1 MGEKLLRVLTLI
13 AGGLAIVAPSVVHAH
28 GFGAL
33 YNLPVPLWLYGWGA
47 AATLILS
54 FLIAAVLLRAPHRS
68 AQAPPHIALPQ
79 LPGTAAM
86 LSIARI
92 VAVLILLLCLAT
104 AFFGHRDPL
113 RNFSMTFFWIV
124 FLLLF
129 TYLAALIGN
138 LYGALNPWR
147 MLSGWIDSRFQGFA
161 RGRYLYPEKLGH
173 WPALTL
179 YMGFIWFELFGTG
192 RPVPLGWFLG
202 GYTLLNLFA
211 VWLVGARA
219 WFRYGEFF
227 AVFFR
232 LVALMAPLAVRDG
245 RLILRWP
252 GAGLLEQRPE
262 HLSSVCFALAML
274 ATTAFDG
281 LKVTQWWVA
290 LFWSD
295 PTGWLTQWA
304 GVRPIQA
311 IALVRPWFNAWEWLW
326 LFASPF
332 LYLAAYLL
340 TIRLA
345 KWLTG
350 TRRPS
355 RELALDFGY
364 TLLPIAVV
372 YHATHYFTLL
382 LNHGLK
388 IISLASDPFGWNWN
402 LFGTAF
408 KFRAPI
414 LPDMAWVWHS
424 QVVLILLGHIISV
437 WIAHR
442 VALRVFGNRR
452 AAMLSQLP
460 MLILMIGLTI
470 AGLWILA
477 QPLTT
482 MRIH

>member
-1 MGEKLLRVLTLI
+1 MKITHRRLLISLWS
-13 AGGLAIVAPSVVHAH
+13 VAPTAAHAH

-54 FLIAAVLLRAPHRS
+54 FLMAAILLRAPDR
-68 AQAPPHIALPQ
+68 APMTPRRITLPR
-79 LPGTAAM
+79 LPGTAGM
-86 LSIARI
+86 LTTARV

-104 AFFGHRDPL
+104 AFLGHRDPL

-129 TYLAALIGN
+129 TYLAACFGN

-147 MLSGWIDSRFQGFA
+147 TLARWIDQPIHGYTH
-161 RGRYLYPEKLGH
+161 GRYRYPEWLGH
-173 WPALTL
+173 WPALGL
-179 YMGFIWFELFGTG
+179 YMGFIAFELFGTG
-192 RPVPLGWFLG
+192 RPVPLGWFLA

-232 LVALMAPLAVRDG
+232 LVALMAPLTARDG
-245 RLILRWP
+245 RLVLRWP
-252 GAGLLEQRPE
+252 CAGLLEQRPE
-262 HLSSVCFALAML
+262 HLSTVCFALAML

-281 LKVTQWWVA
+281 LKATQWWVA

-311 IALVRPWFNAWEWLW
+311 IALIRPWFNAWEWLW

-332 LYLAAYLL
+332 LYLGAYLL

-350 TRRPS
+350 TRRS
-355 RELALDFGY
+355 TRELALDFGY

-424 QVVLILLGHIISV
+424 QVALILLGHVISV
-437 WIAHR
+437 WIAHHI
-442 VALRVFGNRR
+442 ALRLFANRR

-460 MLILMIGLTI
+460 MLVLMIGFTV

>member
-1 MGEKLLRVLTLI
+1 MRITHARILT
-13 AGGLAIVAPSVVHAH
+13 GLCTAAPMSAHAH

-47 AATLILS
+47 TATLVLS
-54 FLIAAVLLRAPHRS
+54 FLIAAVLLRAPAEPRPPRHWV
-68 AQAPPHIALPQ
+68 APSV
-79 LPGTAAM
+79 AATPW
-86 LSIARI
+86 LLAAGRI
-92 VAVLILLLCLAT
+92 TAVLILLLCLAT
-104 AFFGHRDPL
+104 AWFGHRDPL
-113 RNFSMTFFWIV
+113 RNFSMSFFWIV

-129 TYLAALIGN
+129 TYVAALVGN

-147 MLSGWIDSRFQGFA
+147 TLANWIATRVSGFSQ
-161 RGRYLYPEKLGH
+161 GRYHYPKQLGH
-173 WPALTL
+173 WPALGL
-179 YMGFIWFELFGTG
+179 YMGFIAFELFGTG
-192 RPVPLGWFLG
+192 RPVPLGWFLA
-202 GYTLLNLFA
+202 GYTLLNLIA

-232 LVALMAPLAVRDG
+232 LVALMAPLALRDG

-252 GAGLLEQRPE
+252 CAGLLEQRPE
-262 HLSSVCFALAML
+262 HISTVCFALAML

-281 LKVTQWWVA
+281 LRATHWWVA

-295 PTGWLTQWA
+295 PTGWLTQWT

-311 IALVRPWFNAWEWLW
+311 IALVRPWFSAWEWLW

-345 KWLTG
+345 KRLTG
-350 TRRPS
+350 TPRSTRA
-355 RELALDFGY
+355 LALDFGY

-424 QVVLILLGHIISV
+424 QVVLILLGHVISV

-442 VALRVFGNRR
+442 IALRVFGSRR

-460 MLILMIGLTI
+460 MLALMIALTV

>member
-1 MGEKLLRVLTLI
+1 MRNTQAQILT
-13 AGGLAIVAPSVVHAH
+13 GLALVAPMCAHAH

-54 FLIAAVLLRAPHRS
+54 FLMAALLLRTPSTEPSAPRYLTLPS
-68 AQAPPHIALPQ
+68 PPHAAAL
-79 LPGTAAM
+79 
-86 LSIARI
+86 LSAVRL
-92 VAVLILLLCLAT
+92 VTVLILVLCLAT

-138 LYGALNPWR
+138 LYGLLNPWR
-147 MLSGWIDSRFQGFA
+147 TLAGWIDRRIRGYAQ
-161 RGRYLYPEKLGH
+161 GRYRYPEQLGH
-173 WPALTL
+173 WPALAL

-211 VWLVGARA
+211 VWLVGARD

-252 GAGLLEQRPE
+252 CAGLLEQRPE
-262 HLSSVCFALAML
+262 HLSTVCFALAML

-290 LFWSD
+290 LFWGD
-295 PTGWLTQWA
+295 PTGLLTQWA
-304 GVRPIQA
+304 GIRPIQA
-311 IALVRPWFNAWEWLW
+311 IALVRPWFDAWETLW
-326 LFASPF
+326 LLASPF
-332 LYLAAYLL
+332 LYLGAYLL
-340 TIRLA
+340 TIRCA
-345 KWLTG
+345 QRLTG
-350 TRRPS
+350 CQRTT

-424 QVVLILLGHIISV
+424 QVALILFGHVISV

-442 VALRVFGNRR
+442 IALRVFGTRR

-460 MLILMIGLTI
+460 MLALMIGFTI

-482 MRIH
+482 MRVH

>member
-1 MGEKLLRVLTLI
+1 MPKLKPILASLAVL
-13 AGGLAIVAPSVVHAH
+13 ASAPAHAH
-28 GFGAL
+28 GFGAM

-47 AATLILS
+47 AATLVLS
-54 FLIAAVLLRAPHRS
+54 FLIAALLLRAPATKQPSTRYRIL
-68 AQAPPHIALPQ
+68 PPLPHAAAL
-79 LPGTAAM
+79 LTT
-86 LSIARI
+86 ARI

-104 AFFGHRDPL
+104 AFLGHRDPL

-129 TYLAALIGN
+129 TYLAALLGN

-147 MLSGWIDSRFQGFA
+147 TLVGWIDLRIRGYAQ
-161 RGRYLYPEKLGH
+161 GRYDYPDWLGH
-173 WPALTL
+173 WPALAL
-179 YMGFIWFELFGTG
+179 YMGFIGFELFGTG
-192 RPVPLGWFLG
+192 RPVPLGWFLA
-202 GYTLLNLFA
+202 GYTLLNLIA

-232 LVALMAPLAVRDG
+232 LVALMAPLTVRDG
-245 RLILRWP
+245 RLVLRWP
-252 GAGLLEQRPE
+252 GAGLLEQRAE
-262 HLSSVCFALAML
+262 HLSTVCFALAML

-290 LFWSD
+290 LFWGD

-304 GVRPIQA
+304 GIRPIQA
-311 IALVRPWFNAWEWLW
+311 IALVRPWFDAWEMFW
-326 LFASPF
+326 LFISPF
-332 LYLAAYLL
+332 LYLGAYLL

-345 KWLTG
+345 RWLTG
-350 TRRPS
+350 TQRTT

-424 QVVLILLGHIISV
+424 QVALILLGHVLSV

-442 VALRVFGNRR
+442 VGLRVFGNRR

-460 MLILMIGLTI
+460 MLALMIGFTV

-482 MRIH
+482 LRMH

>member
-1 MGEKLLRVLTLI
+1 MT
-13 AGGLAIVAPSVVHAH
+13 AHAH

-54 FLIAAVLLRAPHRS
+54 FLIAAVLMRAP
-68 AQAPPHIALPQ
+68 ATAPQAPRHVVLPPV
-79 LPGTAAM
+79 PGGQILLMAARV
-86 LSIARI
+86 A
-92 VAVLILLLCLAT
+92 AVLILLLCLAT

-129 TYLAALIGN
+129 TYFAALIGN

-147 MLSGWIDSRFQGFA
+147 TLVRGLDARIQGFA
-161 RGRYLYPEKLGH
+161 QGRHEYPAWLGH
-173 WPALTL
+173 WPALAL

-192 RPVPLGWFLG
+192 RPLPLAWFLS
-202 GYTLLNLFA
+202 GYTLLNLVA
-211 VWLVGARA
+211 VWLIGARA

-232 LVALMAPLAVRDG
+232 LVALMAPLAWRDG

-252 GAGLLEQRPE
+252 CAGLLEQRPE

-304 GVRPIQA
+304 GIRPTQA
-311 IALVRPWFNAWEWLW
+311 IALVRPWFDAWETLW
-326 LFASPF
+326 LLAAPF
-332 LYLAAYLL
+332 LYLGTYLL

-350 TRRPS
+350 TPRS
-355 RELALDFGY
+355 TRELALDFGY

-388 IISLASDPFGWNWN
+388 IISLASDPFGRNWN

-424 QVVLILLGHIISV
+424 QVALILLGHIISV

-442 VALRVFGNRR
+442 IALRVFGNRR
-452 AAMLSQLP
+452 AALLSQLP
-460 MLILMIGLTI
+460 MLALMIAFTI